1 MVSPTPLPIPVA
13 PPPWLLK
20 GTTIYSFMLY
30 ISPSHANSLDKSFIY
45 SPLEANSS
53 FSDGKHVGGL
63 GLVQVI
69 RYPDSPV
76 GAYDELLLVPGNV
89 EYEKELAGNDGN
101 KTMQKGKNLRLT
113 RIYVSR
119 KETSWNGRKSESQF
133 CGLAAP

>member
-1 MVSPTPLPIPVA
+1 
-13 PPPWLLK
+13 
-20 GTTIYSFMLY
+20 
-30 ISPSHANSLDKSFIY
+30 
-45 SPLEANSS
+45 
-53 FSDGKHVGGL
+53 
-63 GLVQVI
+63 VQVI